1 MSTFKFENIFGQVKL
16 GYVIAQSQKFDDW
29 VCFMQKCLGLHLAE
43 HTEQQLS
50 FRIDDYQKRFIVQRG
65 DAEDVT
71 HIGFQVENQQVL
83 DQILWRFDFRGI
95 QYIQGSVEDAGNR
108 GVKSFWALKGPKE
121 IQVELFIDEVR
132 VDQPLN
138 MLASGF
144 YTADSGMGHV
154 AITSRKPEK
163 MIRFWQEFFDARLT
177 DTIEQKINGVTLDV
191 TFLRLNERHH
201 SIAVAETRG
210 VHLDPIRTAI
220 QHMNL
225 QVLDL
230 EDVTMAYQRCKDHG
244 FPVAWEVGQHT
255 NDREVSF
262 YVASPS
268 GFEIEL
274 GWAPIKIDEA
284 SWQPVK
290 HTSIS
295 VWGHHPK
302 APTKA
307 HKLMHDLDQLTRG
320 LSSLRQDEYSP
331 ID

>member
-1 MSTFKFENIFGQVKL
+1 MSTFEYQNIFGQVKL
-16 GYVIAQSQKFDDW
+16 GYVIAESQKFDEW
-29 VCFMQKCLGLHLAE
+29 IRFMQKCLGLHLAE
-43 HTEQQLS
+43 QTEQQLS
-50 FRIDDYQKRFIVQRG
+50 FRIDDYAKRFIVQRG

-71 HIGFQVENQQVL
+71 HIGFQVASKSVL
-83 DQILWRFDFRGI
+83 AQILGRFDQREIAYAIGDTADAQARGVQAFWYLQGPKGI
-95 QYIQGSVEDAGNR
+95 Q
-108 GVKSFWALKGPKE
+108 L
-121 IQVELFIDEVR
+121 ELFIDEVR
-132 VDQPLN
+132 TDQPLT
-138 MLASGF
+138 MQSSGF

-154 AITSRKPEK
+154 AITSKKPEK

-177 DTIEQKINGVTLDV
+177 DTVEQKINGVTLDV

-210 VHLDPIRTAI
+210 VHLDPIRTSI

-230 EDVTMAYQRCKDHG
+230 EDVTMAYQRCKDNG
-244 FPVAWEVGQHT
+244 FAVAWEVGQHT

-268 GFEIEL
+268 GFEVEL

-284 SWQPVK
+284 TWQPIK

-295 VWGHHPK
+295 VWGHQPK
-302 APTKA
+302 PPSKV
-307 HKLMHDLDQLTRG
+307 HKLMHEFGQI
-320 LSSLRQDEYSP
+320 SESLKKLRRDEYSP

>member
-1 MSTFKFENIFGQVKL
+1 MANFQYQDIFGQVKL
-16 GYVIAQSQKFDDW
+16 GYVIAESNRFDDW
-29 VCFMQKCLGLHLAE
+29 IRFMQKCLGLHLAE
-43 HTEQQLS
+43 QTDQQLS

-71 HIGFQVENQQVL
+71 HIGFQVANQQVL
-83 DQILWRFDFRGI
+83 EQILGRFDSREIEYAQGTHSEALQRGI
-95 QYIQGSVEDAGNR
+95 QN
-108 GVKSFWALKGPKE
+108 FWYLKGPKG
-121 IQVELFIDEVR
+121 IQLELFIEAIKT
-132 VDQPLN
+132 DQPLN

-144 YTADSGMGHV
+144 YTADSGMGHI

-201 SIAVAETRG
+201 SIAVAQTRG

-225 QVLDL
+225 QVLDI
-230 EDVTMAYQRCKDHG
+230 EDVTMAYQRCKDNG

-262 YVASPS
+262 YVPSPS

-274 GWAPIKIDEA
+274 GWAPIKIDETT
-284 SWQPVK
+284 WKPVK

-302 APTKA
+302 PPTKV
-307 HKLMHDLDQLTRG
+307 HKFMHEFAQFSRG
-320 LSSLRQDEYSP
+320 MQSLRHDEYSP